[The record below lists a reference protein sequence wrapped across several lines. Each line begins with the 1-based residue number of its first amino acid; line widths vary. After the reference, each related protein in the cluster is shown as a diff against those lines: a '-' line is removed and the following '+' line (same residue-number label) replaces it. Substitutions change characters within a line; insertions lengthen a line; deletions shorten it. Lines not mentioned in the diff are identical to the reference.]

1 MLGPGKTG
9 RKLPKMPIIIHTK
22 PIVRSNTSINYFL
35 VFLKIKAVLLNKIKK
50 ALLSLMNMRKIIL
63 ILLFLPL
70 LFSSCQYFD
79 KQVPSEREL
88 LQKELKAINWKE
100 VDEFPSVADCE
111 KIENKTLRQQ
121 CFFEVMTQLIQE
133 KLSVDTLSI
142 LYPELDTI
150 EVKVTIFPNATMQ
163 FEPQFPKD
171 SVAYDTIK
179 IDSILK
185 ARLVDFPKVNPAIK
199 RGVPVKTQFIL
210 PVILKVE

>member
-1 MLGPGKTG
+1 
-9 RKLPKMPIIIHTK
+9 
-22 PIVRSNTSINYFL
+22 
-35 VFLKIKAVLLNKIKK
+35 
-50 ALLSLMNMRKIIL
+50 MRKIIL
-63 ILLFLPL
+63 ILFLSPLF
-70 LFSSCQYFD
+70 FSSCQYFD
-79 KQVPSEREL
+79 KRVPSEKEL
-88 LQKELKAINWKE
+88 LQKELNAINWKE
-100 VDEFPSVADCE
+100 VDEFPSITDCE
-111 KIENKTLRQQ
+111 KIENKILRQQ
-121 CFFEVMTQLIQE
+121 CFFEYMTQLIQQ

-199 RGVPVKTQFIL
+199 RGIPVKTQFIL